1 MEVWK
6 RKEGKFLSLEI
17 GTCSSAKGGGDPF
30 MVMEGTGK
38 EGRPLRCNCVPE
50 EVSVDHEY
58 FPNID
63 SLCLHSRT
71 LRKALPPTLQL

>member
-1 MEVWK
+1 
-6 RKEGKFLSLEI
+6 
-17 GTCSSAKGGGDPF
+17 
-30 MVMEGTGK
+30 MVMEETGK
-38 EGRPLRCNCVPE
+38 EGRPLRCSCVPE
-50 EVSVDHEY
+50 EVSVDRGY